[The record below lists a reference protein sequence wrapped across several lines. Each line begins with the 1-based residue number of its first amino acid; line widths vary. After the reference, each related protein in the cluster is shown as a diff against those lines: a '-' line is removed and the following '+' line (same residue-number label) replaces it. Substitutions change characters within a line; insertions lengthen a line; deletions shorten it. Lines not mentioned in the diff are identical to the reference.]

1 MTTSKLTLDA
11 MAAKQARGECVG
23 TPPVGYRL
31 AADGRTLEA
40 DPVEAEL
47 VAAIHS
53 LRSAGLSMRAIGAEL
68 ARLGITTRKGGTIQ
82 TTQIARIIA
91 RGVTP

>member
-1 MTTSKLTLDA
+1 MTTSALCRAAL
-11 MAAKQARGECVG
+11 AAKQARGERTGGV
-23 TPPVGYRL
+23 PVGCRV

-53 LRSAGLSMRAIGAEL
+53 LRAAGLSLRAIGAEL
-68 ARLGITTRKGGTIQ
+68 ARLGITTRKGGPIQ
-82 TTQIARIIA
+82 TTQIARIIT
-91 RGVTP
+91 RGATP